1 MKENGYFQD
10 ALIRIL
16 RPLAR
21 MLLRNGVS
29 YKAFAELSK
38 RVFVEV
44 AREEF
49 RIPGRKQSDS
59 RVSVITGLSR
69 KEVKRV
75 RLEGGAADENLLR
88 LHNRAS
94 RVIYGWLQDQGFL
107 DAQGRPRP
115 LPVEEDRS
123 PNFVELVRRYSG
135 DAPPRAVM
143 DELERLRAVERR
155 DDGYLALTARNHA
168 DLVREPRDK
177 LVFLGQ
183 SLEAVLRSVDQHWN
197 GDGAEHFHGLV
208 AEEVARD
215 GQAVQRLRTF
225 AREQAPAILEPVRN
239 ELRESPSGSGETCRA
254 GTVLVTFEY

>member
-1 MKENGYFQD
+1 MTDNGNFQN
-10 ALIRIL
+10 ALVRIL

-29 YKAFAELSK
+29 YKAFAELAK

-75 RLEGGAADENLLR
+75 RAEPGTGDENVLR

-94 RVIYGWLQDQGFL
+94 RVIYGWLNDTQYQ
-107 DAQGRPRP
+107 DAQGRPLP
-115 LPVEEDRS
+115 LAVESRAE
-123 PNFVELVRRYSG
+123 PNFIDLVRRYSG

-143 DELERLRAVERR
+143 DELERMQATARLDDGRLRLVVREQTELGREDQDKLHFLGEAVE
-155 DDGYLALTARNHA
+155 
-168 DLVREPRDK
+168 
-177 LVFLGQ
+177 
-183 SLEAVLRSVDQHWN
+183 AVIHSVDRHWQEA
-197 GDGAEHFHGLV
+197 GGPHFHGLV
-208 AEEVARD
+208 AREVSVD
-215 GQAVQRLRTF
+215 GPAVERLREF
-225 AREQAPAILEPVRN
+225 AREEAPAVLQPLDHKLAEEPGPGGKV
-239 ELRESPSGSGETCRA
+239 CRA
-254 GTVLVTFEY
+254 GAVMVTFEY